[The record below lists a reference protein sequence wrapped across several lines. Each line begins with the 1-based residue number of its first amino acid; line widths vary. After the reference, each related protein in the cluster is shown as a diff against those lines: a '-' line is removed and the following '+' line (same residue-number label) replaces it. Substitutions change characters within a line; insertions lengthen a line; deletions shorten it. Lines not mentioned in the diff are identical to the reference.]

1 MSRALLRCRSLG
13 VSALILSCPIIPIF
27 AGTLVGATPAR
38 AQIQAQAAPTA
49 AEETEAEQPRR
60 RGRRGRDAAKDSAKD
75 SGKNSSKE
83 AKAAPGMQQA
93 TPVAIFGDWNVF
105 ASGQGKT
112 RVCYAIAQPQART
125 PKTLK
130 RDTAYLFVTVR
141 KGENIQNEV
150 AVMLGFPVKPA
161 DSQAKPAGQ
170 AAAPA
175 PADPT
180 LNLGNLRY
188 ALVVKEGNAWL
199 QNPGE
204 ETRVVAEMA
213 RTPKLFIKAT
223 SMRGNPTSDEYALG
237 GFNEAMKRTRDEC
250 R

>member
-1 MSRALLRCRSLG
+1 MSPVFRRCLLG
-13 VSALILSCPIIPIF
+13 VSTLILSGSVPHGLMGLAIPV
-27 AGTLVGATPAR
+27 A
-38 AQIQAQAAPTA
+38 QAQPAPSA
-49 AEETEAEQPRR
+49 AEETEAEQPKK
-60 RGRRGRDAAKDSAKD
+60 RGRRGRETANDASKPAKTAP
-75 SGKNSSKE
+75 GKT
-83 AKAAPGMQQA
+83 APGMQQA

-161 DSQAKPAGQ
+161 DSQTKPPGQ
-170 AAAPA
+170 AGTAPA

-180 LNLGNLRY
+180 LNLGNIRY
-188 ALVVKEGNAWL
+188 GLVVKDGNAWL

-204 ETRVVAEMA
+204 EPRVVTEMA
-213 RTPKLFIKAT
+213 RTPKLFVKAT
-223 SMRGNPTSDEYALG
+223 SMRGNPTSDEYAMA
-237 GFNEAMKRTRDEC
+237 GFNDAMKRTREEC